1 MAEGPVANLPP
12 HIVLEELSVPK
23 SRLSYLALAC
33 LAAGLL
39 WGCDTDADK
48 AAQEKAGADGAS
60 ETIALTG
67 TLDRSFAGESIPEV
81 TLTDPD
87 GAQLALSDLDGPVL
101 INLWATWCA
110 PCVVEMPLLDE
121 LAADL
126 EGQVRVLTVS
136 EDLRGAEVVVP
147 FFETRELSNLPRW
160 MDQQNDLAFSYG
172 GGAVLPLTILYD
184 SEGKEVWRVIGAY
197 NWASAEAR
205 EAVLEAERPGPPA
218 ETAASAE

>member
-1 MAEGPVANLPP
+1 MA
-12 HIVLEELSVPK
+12 K
-23 SRLSYLALAC
+23 MRLSNLLVAC

-39 WGCDTDADK
+39 TACDTGAGGGAQENADK
-48 AAQEKAGADGAS
+48 NGAS
-60 ETIALTG
+60 ETIDLTG
-67 TLDRSFAGESIPEV
+67 TLNRSFAGEAIPEV

-87 GAQLALSDLDGPVL
+87 GNILDLAGLEEPVL
-101 INLWATWCA
+101 LNLWATWCA

-147 FFETRELSNLPRW
+147 FFEARDLPNLPRW

-184 SEGKEVWRVIGAY
+184 REGKEVWRVIGAY
-197 NWASAEAR
+197 DWSTAQAR
-205 EAVLEAERPGPPA
+205 EEVLEAA
-218 ETAASAE
+218 QAAASAE

>member
-1 MAEGPVANLPP
+1 MA
-12 HIVLEELSVPK
+12 K
-23 SRLSYLALAC
+23 MRLSNLVIAC

-39 WGCDTDADK
+39 SACDTGESGG
-48 AAQEKAGADGAS
+48 AQENEGEDGAS
-60 ETIALTG
+60 ETISLTG
-67 TLDRSFAGESIPEV
+67 TLNRSFAGEAIPEV

-87 GAQLALSDLDGPVL
+87 GETLDLATLEEPVL

-121 LAADL
+121 LSADL
-126 EGQVRVLTVS
+126 QGQVRVLTVS

-147 FFETRELSNLPRW
+147 FFEARDLPNLPRW

-184 SEGKEVWRVIGAY
+184 AEGEEVWRVIGAY
-197 NWASAEAR
+197 DWSSAKAREEVLEGAAALASAE
-205 EAVLEAERPGPPA
+205 
-218 ETAASAE
+218 